1 MSFSISV
8 HSRKNIVAGK
18 EGFTLIEL
26 LVVIAIIAVLAVA
39 AILTLNPVQ
48 LIRQSRDATR
58 VADLAT
64 TKKALA
70 LYQFTNGSLGAANT
84 VYVSIPDSSSSCA
97 NLGLPA
103 LPAGWTYACAPSS
116 SYRKPDGTGWIPID
130 LTILSTGSPIGALP
144 IDPINTTSTNFYYTY
159 IASSSIYKFTASL
172 ESQKQM
178 NMMAKDGGIDP
189 ALFETGTPSI
199 PSPRGG
205 LVGYWRF
212 DEGGGTT
219 AGDSSGGGN
228 TGTLTNG
235 PTWTGGQVGS
245 TAISFDGVDDYVN
258 IADNNLLD
266 FGTGDFTVGFWVKIP
281 INASLWPGIVTKGG
295 SASAVA
301 HTWGFLLT
309 STFTNQVRFE
319 QASDAGGT
327 FDVNIDSGVLSNGWH
342 HILARRSGATTQ
354 LYVDGLFK
362 VEDTSAGSDLNNT
375 SPIRMGSN
383 GSPSA
388 STVDDVRIYNRA
400 LSAAEIQ
407 ALYNAT
413 K

>member
-1 MSFSISV
+1 MQFIRFRS
-8 HSRKNIVAGK
+8 A
-18 EGFTLIEL
+18 FTLIEL

-235 PTWTGGQVGS
+235 PTWAAGQVGGGL
-245 TAISFDGVDDYVN
+245 TT
-258 IADNNLLD
+258 NNLNSYVGVADTAVLKYAGGGMTISIWENESEAD
-266 FGTGDFTVGFWVKIP
+266 TGWLISKPWNASGQYNYYIKSMGNGTMHASLYGNIVWYSALVTVSKNVWHMVTFTVAADKSVKI
-281 INASLWPGIVTKGG
+281 
-295 SASAVA
+295 
-301 HTWGFLLT
+301 
-309 STFTNQVRFE
+309 
-319 QASDAGGT
+319 
-327 FDVNIDSGVLSNGWH
+327 
-342 HILARRSGATTQ
+342 
-354 LYVDGLFK
+354 YVDGTLADSETHTISSW
-362 VEDTSAGSDLNNT
+362 VPPGGDTSKSLAIGTLYPYGTGWAGDAT
-375 SPIRMGSN
+375 FTFGGSI
-383 GSPSA
+383 
-388 STVDDVRIYNRA
+388 DDVRIYNRA

>member
-1 MSFSISV
+1 MNQRRIEP
-8 HSRKNIVAGK
+8 RKASHALQPA
-18 EGFTLIEL
+18 GFTLIEL

-84 VYVSIPDSSSSCA
+84 VYVSITDSSSSCA

-189 ALFETGTPSI
+189 ALVETGTPSI

-219 AGDSSGGGN
+219 AGDSSGGGRI
-228 TGTLTNG
+228 GTLGGGILPAWQTWTNCKVGAGCLSFNTNYVSIPGAGSLISGTNG
-235 PTWTGGQVGS
+235 HTMMAWFNPTVLAVNTNIFMSFGLPYISVHLASAKPFHSARIALAQQSVTGNTVVS
-245 TAISFDGVDDYVN
+245 TGNWYHIAGVY
-258 IADNNLLD
+258 DNNNMLVYL
-266 FGTGDFTVGFWVKIP
+266 
-281 INASLWPGIVTKGG
+281 
-295 SASAVA
+295 
-301 HTWGFLLT
+301 
-309 STFTNQVRFE
+309 
-319 QASDAGGT
+319 
-327 FDVNIDSGVLSNGWH
+327 NGA
-342 HILARRSGATTQ
+342 L
-354 LYVDGLFK
+354 
-362 VEDTSAGSDLNNT
+362 
-375 SPIRMGSN
+375 N
-383 GSPSA
+383 GSLAITGADSISA
-388 STVDDVRIYNRA
+388 NLCVGAHGCASYWTNGLVDDVRIYNRA